1 MFGYLSR
8 FRSESQTKTL
18 TLFGKKIIYF
28 NQKLLNPQMIWILDN
43 NTDTNLYY
51 RYDFNS
57 DGLISREDVRIILS
71 YIPYNRTAAASYNEK
86 IKSI

>member
-1 MFGYLSR
+1 
-8 FRSESQTKTL
+8 
-18 TLFGKKIIYF
+18 
-28 NQKLLNPQMIWILDN
+28 MIWILDN